1 MLSTARH
8 LLEVK
13 GYDLWS
19 ISPNATVY
27 DALRMMAD
35 KGVGALL
42 VMDGDKMVG
51 ILSERDYARKVILV
65 GKTSR
70 ETLVK
75 EIMSSTVYT
84 IHPEQTVEEA
94 MEIMTNRHIRHVPV
108 VDGEEVLGMISI
120 GDVVKNIIFRRRQT
134 IKETGLLNQ
143 SHRAAISTGIA
154 ATP

>member
-19 ISPNATVY
+19 ISPNATVF

-42 VMDGDKMVG
+42 VMEGDRMVG

-65 GKTSR
+65 GKTSHD
-70 ETLVK
+70 TLVK

-108 VDGEEVLGMISI
+108 VDGEDVLGMISI
-120 GDVVKNIIFRRRQT
+120 GDVVKNIIFRQRQT
-134 IKETGLLNQ
+134 IKKLT
-143 SHRAAISTGIA
+143 S
-154 ATP
+154 

>member
-19 ISPNATVY
+19 ISPNATVF

-35 KGVGALL
+35 KRVGALL
-42 VMDGDKMVG
+42 VMDGDHMVG

-70 ETLVK
+70 DTLVK

-108 VDGEEVLGMISI
+108 VDGEKVLGMISI
-120 GDVVKNIIFRRRQT
+120 GDVVKNIIFRQRET
-134 IKETGLLNQ
+134 IKKL
-143 SHRAAISTGIA
+143 SS
-154 ATP
+154 

>member
-19 ISPNATVY
+19 ISPNATVF

-35 KGVGALL
+35 KRVGALL
-42 VMDGDKMVG
+42 VMDGDHMVG

-70 ETLVK
+70 DTLVK

-94 MEIMTNRHIRHVPV
+94 MEIMTNRHIRHVP
-108 VDGEEVLGMISI
+108 GGGWRGSA
-120 GDVVKNIIFRRRQT
+120 GDDLDR
-134 IKETGLLNQ
+134 
-143 SHRAAISTGIA
+143 
-154 ATP
+154 